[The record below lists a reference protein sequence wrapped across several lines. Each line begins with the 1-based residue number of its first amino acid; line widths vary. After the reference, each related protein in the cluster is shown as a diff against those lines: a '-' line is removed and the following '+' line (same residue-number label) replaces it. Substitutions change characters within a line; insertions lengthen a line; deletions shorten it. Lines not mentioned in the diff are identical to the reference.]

1 MSIDKIKVY
10 SDDCFKILPAIKEE
24 SIDMIFADHHTQK
37 PIYLLEK
44 LIRATIYEIELIL
57 DPFADTGTS

>member
-44 LIRATIYEIELIL
+44 LLSF
-57 DPFADTGTS
+57 PVW